1 MSLIYDALKRA
12 EKRRKSTQAQSS
24 IQPTVEMADDASVSN
39 EDLTAKSTDNDA
51 YILKSDTQSPEPL
64 SSVKNTAS
72 SLNENNLSQVAQLE
86 MRDTSLIEQSMLEVL
101 RNKNIISESD
111 LNKTQR
117 MRDDNQATSLAVL
130 ITRMGLVSD
139 ADIALVYEEV
149 LGIPIVRQDAFPKE
163 NIAAELMSERFLKE
177 QKVMPLAIDDNH
189 ISIAMSDPTDME
201 TQAAIEMACDRE
213 INLRIGVA
221 SEIETSIDQICGER
235 TSQMDQI
242 LDDVTLEEIS
252 DEEVDHLKDMASEAP
267 VIRLVNLLIQ
277 RAVDQHASDIH
288 IEPFEG
294 QLKVRYRV
302 DGVLQEVESPA
313 KQFAAAII
321 SRIKIMAK
329 LDIAERRL
337 PQDGRVRTRMQGV
350 EFDMRVSTIP
360 TMHGESVVIRL
371 LNQESVV
378 LNFDALGF
386 SSEIRHDLEEVLRM
400 PHGMVL
406 ITGPTGSGKT
416 TTLYTALNMLNE
428 PNRKII
434 TVEDPIEYQLEGI
447 NQIQAKSSIGLTF
460 ASALRSIVRQDP
472 DVIMVGEMRDLETAE
487 ICVKSALTG
496 HLVLST
502 LHTNDAASS
511 VTRLIEMRVEDYLLT
526 STLNAVLAQRLVRV
540 LCDHCKHAVDAP
552 EKFIQDCQNNNI
564 SINSDAKIYVAK
576 GCSECGGTGYA
587 GRTCIVE
594 LLILN
599 DEIKKKILAK
609 ADAIELQASAI
620 QSGMKTM
627 HQDGLFKVLQ
637 GITTLEEVARITKE

>member
-1 MSLIYDALKRA
+1 
-12 EKRRKSTQAQSS
+12 
-24 IQPTVEMADDASVSN
+24 
-39 EDLTAKSTDNDA
+39 
-51 YILKSDTQSPEPL
+51 
-64 SSVKNTAS
+64 
-72 SLNENNLSQVAQLE
+72 
-86 MRDTSLIEQSMLEVL
+86 
-101 RNKNIISESD
+101 
-111 LNKTQR
+111 
-117 MRDDNQATSLAVL
+117 
-130 ITRMGLVSD
+130 
-139 ADIALVYEEV
+139 
-149 LGIPIVRQDAFPKE
+149 
-163 NIAAELMSERFLKE
+163 
-177 QKVMPLAIDDNH
+177 
-189 ISIAMSDPTDME
+189 
-201 TQAAIEMACDRE
+201 
-213 INLRIGVA
+213 
-221 SEIETSIDQICGER
+221 
-235 TSQMDQI
+235 
-242 LDDVTLEEIS
+242 
-252 DEEVDHLKDMASEAP
+252 
-267 VIRLVNLLIQ
+267 LIQ
-277 RAVDQHASDIH
+277 RAVEQHASDIH

-294 QLKVRYRV
+294 QLKVRYRI
-302 DGVLQEVESPA
+302 DGVLKEVESPA

-350 EFDMRVSTIP
+350 EFDMRISTIP

-378 LNFDALGF
+378 LNFESLGF
-386 SSEIRHDLEEVLRM
+386 SPEVRGRLEEVLRM
-400 PHGMVL
+400 PHGMIL

-540 LCDHCKHAVDAP
+540 LCEHCKETVNAP
-552 EKFIQDCQNNNI
+552 QKFIQDCQNNNI
-564 SINSDAKIYVAK
+564 PVQQDTKICVAK
-576 GCSECGGTGYA
+576 GCTECGGTGYV

-609 ADAIELQASAI
+609 ADATQLQSCAI
-620 QSGMKTM
+620 QSGMQTM
-627 HQDGLFKVLQ
+627 HQDGLSKVLQ
-637 GITTLEEVARITKE
+637 GITTIEEVVRITKE